1 VTEKEIIDS
10 LTRTLNMNSL
20 MNKII
25 QMFHIENDKKITRQQ
40 DFYILSSVFPFEIL
54 KYGFAISEKLF
65 IGNSIII
72 GSPIKLPIQ

>member
-1 VTEKEIIDS
+1 
-10 LTRTLNMNSL
+10 

-40 DFYILSSVFPFEIL
+40 DFYILSSVFPLEIL

-72 GSPIKLPIQ
+72 GSPIKLPIQWSYILNSGQ